1 MSAFETIR
9 YEAEDGAARVTL
21 DRPAARNAINVRMR
35 DELYEAFTAIRD
47 DPGVR
52 GALVAGEGEAAFCAG
67 ADLTEFGTAPSQAV
81 ARAVRRER
89 DLWGLLASL
98 DKPLV
103 AAVHGYC
110 FGSGLELACLCD
122 LRVAADDAVFAMP
135 ETSLGLMPA
144 AGGTQ
149 VLPRLAGRGRALEL
163 LLSGRRFGAGEALEY
178 GIVNLIAPRA
188 AVVSEARAL
197 LRSALAAPQA
207 AISAAK
213 RAVVEGADL
222 PFTHAL
228 VLEAQLGAAALG
240 TQLGPA
246 AGETRHA

>member
-9 YEAEDGAARVTL
+9 YDVQESAARITL
-21 DRPAARNAINVRMR
+21 NRPAVRNALNVRMR
-35 DELYEAFTAIRD
+35 DELYEAFTAVRD

-52 GALVAGEGEAAFCAG
+52 GALVDGAGDAAFCAG
-67 ADLTEFGTAPSQAV
+67 ADLTEFGTVPSQAA
-81 ARAVRRER
+81 ARAIRRER
-89 DLWGLLASL
+89 DLWGLIASL

-149 VLPRLAGRGRALEL
+149 LLPRLAGRGRALEL
-163 LLSGRRFGAGEALEY
+163 LLSGRRFDAHEALDNN
-178 GIVNLIAPRA
+178 IVSMVTPRA
-188 AVVSEARAL
+188 ALAKEAWAL
-197 LRSALAAPQA
+197 LRSVLAAPQA
-207 AISAAK
+207 ALTAAK
-213 RAVVEGADL
+213 RAVVEGGEL
-222 PFTHAL
+222 PFTRAL
-228 VLEAQLGAAALG
+228 VFEAQMGAAAMGARL
-240 TQLGPA
+240 A
-246 AGETRHA
+246 